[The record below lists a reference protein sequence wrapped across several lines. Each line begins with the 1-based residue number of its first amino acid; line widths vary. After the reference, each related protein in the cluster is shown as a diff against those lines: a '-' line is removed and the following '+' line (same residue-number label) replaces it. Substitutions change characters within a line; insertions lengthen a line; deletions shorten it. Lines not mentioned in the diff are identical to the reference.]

1 MDPRELNQMF
11 ELLAPTPEQ
20 TQNGLNRLLHE
31 RTDHP
36 MKKLKKMTAI
46 SIAAVLMLVT
56 YAAAVMTGIDQ
67 RLIDFLGG
75 GEQAQELLASGAQ
88 PVDVTSEDNGASLH
102 VTQVL
107 MDRYTILILS
117 DFTAPEGTVLDMAED
132 VEEDIL
138 RGFSGMDGS
147 LPSLLDSAGEP
158 IDLDQGWSYY
168 VNVLDDGDPLDNHLT
183 LLCRME
189 LSEGIQPDW
198 DIQELSMPA
207 VNLIRFDPEAEDIV
221 TVYSGD
227 WSCQFPVSWQDMG
240 RSMQMNQVA
249 GQVDDVNIAV
259 TNIYLSP
266 MMLQL
271 QLERETPVP
280 LHSPEAVGGTYARW
294 ISALNIDGVTLTT
307 KDGQT
312 VPLTDM
318 GNTGSDR
325 ELNCSFLLNE
335 ITDLAQL
342 QTLTLRIGE
351 GSIDIPLDG
360 FADEPVR
367 P

>member
-1 MDPRELNQMF
+1 MDPRKLNQMF
-11 ELLAPTPEQ
+11 DLLAPTPEQ

-31 RTDHP
+31 RKDHP
-36 MKKLKKMTAI
+36 MRKLKKMTAFG
-46 SIAAVLMLVT
+46 IAAILMLVT
-56 YAAAVMTGIDQ
+56 CAAAVVTGIDQ
-67 RLIDFLGG
+67 RLINFLGG
-75 GEQAQELLASGAQ
+75 GPQAQELLASGAQ
-88 PVDVTSEDNGASLH
+88 PVDVTTEDNGASLH

-132 VEEDIL
+132 VSDDLL

-158 IDLDQGWSYY
+158 IDLGQSWSYY
-168 VNVLDDGDPLDNHLT
+168 VYVLDDGDPLDNHLT
-183 LLCRME
+183 LLSRME

-207 VNLIRFDPEAEDIV
+207 VDLIRFDPEAEDIV

-240 RSMQMNQVA
+240 RSMQMDQVV

-266 MMLQL
+266 MTLQL

-280 LHSPEAVGGTYARW
+280 LHSPESIGGVYARW
-294 ISALNIDGVTLTT
+294 IASLNVDGVTLTT

-325 ELNCSFLLNE
+325 QLNCSFLLDE

-351 GSIDIPLDG
+351 GSLNIPLDNL
-360 FADEPVR
+360 AQT
-367 P
+367 